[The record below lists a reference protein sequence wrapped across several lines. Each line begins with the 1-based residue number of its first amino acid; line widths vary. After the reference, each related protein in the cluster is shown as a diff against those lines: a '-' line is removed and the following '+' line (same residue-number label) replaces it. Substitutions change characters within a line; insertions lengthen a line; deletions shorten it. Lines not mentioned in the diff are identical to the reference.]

1 MAEAAQAGDKE
12 ASAVSEEEARRFWL
26 ARTALRG
33 YLVTKDE
40 LQWRVQNL
48 YKRSDAFTKAVE
60 GLRGMGDFQSC
71 ADECAF
77 AFARA
82 HGRDAFAG
90 LGLEHWMDVFYG
102 EAWKVESRTDEWSE
116 KLYLNASLPKR
127 RRLSASTSTRS
138 SLLDRTLLRDLG
150 AHATSFMVAVRQ
162 LPYFK
167 KDWNKKEL
175 TTRVGPFLL
184 ADGELDAR
192 ERKFFEKF
200 IKAQKIIEE
209 RPLCAQDKRD
219 VLLCLC
225 RFVPGSAARAVC
237 QFVFQPREMAPPA
250 A

>member
-26 ARTALRG
+26 ARTALRS
-33 YLVTKDE
+33 YLVVKDE
-40 LQWRVQNL
+40 LHWRVQNL

-116 KLYLNASLPKR
+116 KLHLTLRVPSEDVFSH
-127 RRLSASTSTRS
+127 RRLRGARS
-138 SLLDRTLLRDLG
+138 
-150 AHATSFMVAVRQ
+150 
-162 LPYFK
+162 
-167 KDWNKKEL
+167 W
-175 TTRVGPFLL
+175 
-184 ADGELDAR
+184 
-192 ERKFFEKF
+192 
-200 IKAQKIIEE
+200 I
-209 RPLCAQDKRD
+209 
-219 VLLCLC
+219 
-225 RFVPGSAARAVC
+225 
-237 QFVFQPREMAPPA
+237 APCCVT
-250 A
+250 